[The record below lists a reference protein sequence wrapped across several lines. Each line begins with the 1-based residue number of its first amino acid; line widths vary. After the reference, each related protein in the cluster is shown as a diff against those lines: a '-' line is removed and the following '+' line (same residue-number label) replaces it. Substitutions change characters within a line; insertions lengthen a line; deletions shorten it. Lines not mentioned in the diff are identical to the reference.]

1 MIYRSI
7 ANEIYFVPNENESA
21 LVLRVGYLI
30 SDGTFESFLDKKRDF
45 SILLNKK
52 ERSNLIRFD
61 PNRLDDQ
68 SKKLVIKF
76 AFDDY
81 APWRIG

>member
-1 MIYRSI
+1 MIYRSD
-7 ANEIYFVPNENESA
+7 ANEIYFIPNENENE
-21 LVLRVGYLI
+21 LVLRVGYLV
-30 SDGTFESFLDKKRDF
+30 SDGTFESFLDRKRDF

-61 PNRLDDQ
+61 PNKLDDR

-81 APWRIG
+81 APWRTR